1 MANVLGA
8 ILLVASIPVALSFDA
23 SLLGTMPYSVMRSQ
37 FAPAKSTPCCVDMLS
52 SGVCRAL
59 YQRNQ
64 EGFVNACRQNADFS
78 FLQCCNT
85 CHFYEDEPL
94 MRGRNSTELYN
105 LDVYN
110 LLLHVSE
117 ETETCFDRHSSHFC
131 RTFIDKEERWSQRQV
146 TCTHAALAFRIC
158 RKTCGYCSSWSS
170 QATVEYDSK
179 KARDMKLCAKL
190 F

>member
-1 MANVLGA
+1 MSGLRIFAF
-8 ILLVASIPVALSFDA
+8 ALSILQLTCAFDA
-23 SLLGTMPYSVMRSQ
+23 TLLGSMPYALIHRQ
-37 FAPAKSTPCCVDMLS
+37 FAPAKTTPCCMDMLG
-52 SGVCRAL
+52 SGVCRSL

-64 EGFVNACRQNADFS
+64 EGFVVACRQNADFS

-117 ETETCFDRHSSHFC
+117 EHENCFDRHSSHFC
-131 RTFIDKEERWSQRQV
+131 RTFLAKEERWSQRQV

-170 QATVEYDSK
+170 LATVEYDSS
-179 KARDMKLCAKL
+179 KAKDMKQCSKL